1 MLQWKRFVM
10 FTLYDSLS
18 FLLLCAYVLAQVSLQ
33 KINYLVF
40 MITQSNL
47 VVVFKFPM
55 NKIKIQSE
63 RIIKEKQAKK
73 FKEFVSFLFLFQHA
87 CYKS

>member
-1 MLQWKRFVM
+1 
-10 FTLYDSLS
+10 
-18 FLLLCAYVLAQVSLQ
+18 
-33 KINYLVF
+33 
-40 MITQSNL
+40 MITQSYF
-47 VVVFKFPM
+47 VVDFKFPM

-63 RIIKEKQAKK
+63 RIIKEKQVKK